1 MNSISYQIRTVR
13 DTPVFSFDSLAR
25 AQEEKLRAEQR
36 IGCKMKLV
44 KVTHIEEVIC
54 D

>member
-1 MNSISYQIRTVR
+1 MNVSYQIRTMR
-13 DTPVFSFDSLAR
+13 NTPVYSFDSLLR

-36 IGCKMKLV
+36 VGCKMKLV
-44 KVTHIEEVIC
+44 KVVLTEEVIH

>member
-25 AQEEKLRAEQR
+25 AKEEMLKAQQKV
-36 IGCKMKLV
+36 GCKMRLV
-44 KVTHIEEVIC
+44 KVVLTEEVIH

>member
-13 DTPVFSFDSLAR
+13 DTPVYSYDSLVR
-25 AQEEKLRAEQR
+25 AQEEKLRAEQKV
-36 IGCKMKLV
+36 GCKMKIV
-44 KVTHIEEVIC
+44 KVVQTEEVIC

>member
-1 MNSISYQIRTVR
+1 MNVSYQIRTVR
-13 DTPVFSFDSLAR
+13 NTPVYSYDSLPR
-25 AQEEKLRAEQR
+25 AQEEKLKAEQR

-44 KVTHIEEVIC
+44 KVVLTEEVIH

>member
-25 AQEEKLRAEQR
+25 AREEMLKAQQKV
-36 IGCKMKLV
+36 GCKMKLV
-44 KVTHIEEVIC
+44 KVTQTEEVIH